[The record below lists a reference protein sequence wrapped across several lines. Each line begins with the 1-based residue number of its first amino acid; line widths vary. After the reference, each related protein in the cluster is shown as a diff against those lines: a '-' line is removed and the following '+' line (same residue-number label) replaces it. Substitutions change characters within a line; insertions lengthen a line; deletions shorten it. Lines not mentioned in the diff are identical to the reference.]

1 MNALTPFDD
10 WDTRLR
16 SICGHYDCTPRKFQ
30 REVAGEV
37 VRRHFGGL
45 DVADVSGDITS
56 IARNRD
62 GIRSDEHEHIY
73 FILQARGE
81 LNVEHNGRNNRLAAG
96 DSLLFDS
103 TKEGALYFH
112 QQTGHFLSVHM
123 PRQTFLADCR
133 NPVEIGS
140 KISSDHP
147 LSVALQNQLSRLIN
161 GRKAA
166 EVKMAGPGLLFEI
179 IRLAFSRPDERF
191 DAGHLA
197 DSAQRYDFALELIN
211 RNLSQA
217 YLTLPWLGT
226 QMMLSTRQLQRVFSE
241 QGTSFSRTV
250 REKRLKY
257 VVEMLKARK
266 KAVSNDT
273 ICELAFDAGFR
284 DISNFNRAFKAQYGK
299 APREYKQE
307 LMVS

>member
-1 MNALTPFDD
+1 MNACTPFDD
-10 WDTRLR
+10 WHSSLR

-30 REVAGEV
+30 RDVAGQV
-37 VRRHFGGL
+37 VRRNFGGL

-56 IARNRD
+56 ITRGRD
-62 GIRSDEHEHIY
+62 GIRRDESEHIY
-73 FILQARGE
+73 FILQAEGE
-81 LNVEHNGRNNRLAAG
+81 LNIEHNGRQSRLAAG

-103 TKEGALYFH
+103 TKVGSLYFH
-112 QQTGHFLSVHM
+112 QQAGHFLSVHM

-133 NPVEIGS
+133 NRVEIGG
-140 KISSDHP
+140 KIKSDHP
-147 LSVALQNQLSRLIN
+147 LSVALQNQLAHLIT
-161 GRKAA
+161 GAKSADVR
-166 EVKMAGPGLLFEI
+166 MAGPSLLFEI
-179 IRLAFSRPDERF
+179 IRLAFSRPDEHF

-211 RNLSQA
+211 RNLSQPH
-217 YLTLPWLGT
+217 LTLPWLGG
-226 QMMLSTRQLQRVFSE
+226 QMMLSTRQLQRVFSD
-241 QGTSFSRTV
+241 QGTSFSRVV

-257 VVEMLKARK
+257 VIEMLKVRK
-266 KAVSNDT
+266 KAVANDT

-307 LMVS
+307 LLAS